1 MGYLSMGRPRIEAA
15 CAKENMG
22 TKKASATRTAASG
35 KRVSRQSAARAV
47 NRSSEGRADDSS
59 PESRFEVRHLASWS
73 EFVHLADSPELDGW
87 AFRGQEDAEWP
98 LFSSL
103 SRYLRKFVPDQGRWG
118 EQEHRGIRIFIR
130 KAHHFVADP
139 RALSDDLRTLAL
151 MQHHGAPTRL
161 LDFTKSPYAA
171 AFFALEKA
179 SGDAAVWAVNTPVL
193 ANIKHR
199 IKGRTA
205 RMRNRDQI
213 DPRRDGNFWT
223 YFQRNVHEIVWTGEP
238 FEMDRRLTA
247 QSGTFLLPGVLHMP
261 AEEILARYPNSRE
274 LLVKIVLPAAT
285 VRSAA
290 MRALYR
296 MNLTNATLFPDLDG
310 LARSIGLELE
320 LNWRGM
326 RTVS

>member
-1 MGYLSMGRPRIEAA
+1 M
-15 CAKENMG
+15 AK
-22 TKKASATRTAASG
+22 KK
-35 KRVSRQSAARAV
+35 
-47 NRSSEGRADDSS
+47 SS
-59 PESRFEVRHLASWS
+59 PARKKRATTTARRSAGERAERIAGDARTDPKLEGLRYEVRHLASWN
-73 EFVHLADSPELDGW
+73 EFVQLADSPELDGW
-87 AFRGQEDAEWP
+87 AFRGQEDSEWP

-103 SRYLRKFVPDQGRWG
+103 SRYLRNFVPGDGRWG
-118 EQEHRGIRIFIR
+118 EQEGRGIRIFRR

-139 RALSDDLRTLAL
+139 RALRDDLRTLAL

-161 LDFTKSPYAA
+161 LDVTKSPYVA

-179 SGDAAVWAVNTPVL
+179 SGEAAVWAVNTPVL

-199 IKGRTA
+199 IKGLAT

-213 DPRRDGNFWT
+213 DTRTEGNFWK
-223 YFQRNVHEIVWTGEP
+223 YFQRNLHEIVWAGEP

-261 AEEILARYPNSRE
+261 VEEILARYPNSRE
-274 LLVKIVLPAAT
+274 LLVKIVLPAPGI
-285 VRSAA
+285 RSTA

-310 LARSIGLELE
+310 LARSIGIELE

-326 RTVS
+326 RTLS